1 MPVAKSIP
9 ILHPDEDFRPD
20 NRIIKRSS
28 IDQFESSALHIVRGG
43 RAIPLSWD
51 KIDYVDCKCVHS
63 HRVMSGA
70 EDGLGYNFPVG
81 TCRVTSDTYAIVDDY
96 GERTEQL
103 PAWFGEGFY
112 KKMVDRQTYVNSDVN
127 SLGVRNKETLRIG
140 LDYYMAEQTLLA
152 EE

>member
-1 MPVAKSIP
+1 MPAVKSIP
-9 ILHPDEDFRPD
+9 VLHPDEEGRPD
-20 NRIIKRSS
+20 NRLLKRSS
-28 IDQFESSALHIVRGG
+28 IDQFEDSALHIVRGG

-70 EDGLGYNFPVG
+70 ENGLGYNFPVG
-81 TCRVTSDTYAIVDDY
+81 NCRVTTDTYAIVDDY

-112 KKMVDRQTYVNSDVN
+112 RKMVDRQTYVNSDTN
-127 SLGVRNKETLRIG
+127 SLGIHNVENLRIG
-140 LDYYMAEQTLLA
+140 LDYFQAERTLEP